1 MNNRY
6 SYLLE
11 TINKR
16 QCKKCI
22 EIGVWKGDLSFYL
35 CESSP
40 AIKEYYM
47 VDPLLYS
54 DNAFDHSDDDHP
66 TIMKQGRYECAM
78 GGKVRNQNELDSMAL
93 NIEQKTKKFQN
104 LKFIR
109 KSSLEASLDF
119 EDSYF
124 DFIYLDAIH
133 LYKHV
138 KEDIIN
144 WLPKLKNKGI
154 FIGDD
159 CNNMFP
165 GVEKAAKEV
174 LGSNVYFN
182 KPLSQWIYI
191 KE

>member
-1 MNNRY
+1 
-6 SYLLE
+6 
-11 TINKR
+11 
-16 QCKKCI
+16 
-22 EIGVWKGDLSFYL
+22 
-35 CESSP
+35 
-40 AIKEYYM
+40 
-47 VDPLLYS
+47 
-54 DNAFDHSDDDHP
+54 
-66 TIMKQGRYECAM
+66 
-78 GGKVRNQNELDSMAL
+78 MA
-93 NIEQKTKKFQN
+93 N
-104 LKFIR
+104 L
-109 KSSLEASLDF
+109 
-119 EDSYF
+119 
-124 DFIYLDAIH
+124 
-133 LYKHV
+133 